1 MPLPTEEQVMLRDL
15 AHSWAQKDSPVRA
28 FRTMRDEGHEL
39 GFDPS
44 TLSTVAEMGWTGTVI
59 PDAYGGS
66 DVGYLSMGVV
76 LEELGR
82 TLVAVPLLGS
92 AVGAATALTLTGSDT
107 QKSQWL
113 PQIADGSAVGALAVD
128 ETSRY
133 NPETIGFRADATQDG
148 FSLSGTKTLV
158 HDGMAADILVVAAR
172 TAGEPTDA
180 NGITLFAVPAGTA
193 GISRERRHL
202 VDHRGYADITF
213 DNVQVGAA
221 AVLGEVGGGRV
232 ALDRVLDCTTVM
244 AAAEARGV
252 AAQAFDTTLEYLK
265 TRVQFG
271 QLIGAFQAL
280 QHRAAKMYTEI
291 QLARP
296 CLDEAMHALD
306 EEAPDAPALVSLAK
320 TTVNELVHLISREMV
335 QMHGGIGMTDA
346 HDAGF
351 YLKRARAL
359 EAAFGTAAYHRER
372 YGRLNGL

>member
-1 MPLPTEEQVMLRDL
+1 MPLPTEEQVMLRDM
-15 AHSWAQKDSPVRA
+15 AHNWAQKDSPVRA
-28 FRTMRDEGHEL
+28 FRTMRDESNGL

-59 PDAYGGS
+59 PESYGGS
-66 DVGYLSMGVV
+66 DVGYASMGVV

-82 TLVAVPLLGS
+82 TLVAAPLLGS
-92 AVGAATALTLTGSDT
+92 AVGAATALKLAGNDA
-107 QKSQWL
+107 QKSEWL
-113 PQIADGSAVGALAVD
+113 PKIADGSAIGALAID

-133 NPETIGFRADATQDG
+133 APENIGFQALADDGG
-148 FSLSGTKTLV
+148 FSLTGTKRLV
-158 HDGMAADILVVAAR
+158 HEGMAADLLIVAAR
-172 TAGEPTDA
+172 TSGAASDS
-180 NGITLFAVPAGTA
+180 NGITLFAVPADNA
-193 GISRERRHL
+193 GITRERRHL

-213 DNVQVGAA
+213 ENVHVGAD
-221 AVLGEVGGGRV
+221 AVLGEVGGGR
-232 ALDRVLDCTTVM
+232 ATLDRVLDCTTAM
-244 AAAEARGV
+244 AAAEALGV
-252 AAQAFDTTLEYLK
+252 AIQAFETTLDYLK

-296 CLDEAMHALD
+296 SLDEAMHALD
-306 EEAPDAPALVSLAK
+306 TEAADAPALVSLAK
-320 TTVNELVHLISREMV
+320 TTVNELAHLISREMI

-372 YGRLNGL
+372 FGRLNGL